1 MKKALSLLYPADSTT
16 AQVQSDMDCG
26 FLGELRVADLVT
38 VPTRKGAPWRS
49 RDLQLDRFL
58 TSDTAVIRH
67 RLDVVDDLVNNPEL
81 CSTFA
86 EILPLIEDLIEIGS
100 AKTAASDITACL
112 YAASELELYV
122 DCTDSLY
129 RALSAAQTLKSAGL
143 RDLFGLVSG
152 IHDSAEYSAMKEQL
166 SKLMA
171 SVRAIRSITVG
182 VNLDAQLR
190 SIEAGVVSINSQP
203 FRSGDL
209 IDRLLRLDVSD
220 DGYRCITPLMPYGY
234 NTSDP
239 SAVALNSG
247 INRAIDTVFRS
258 SVQRWRPLIRRY
270 LTENIGY
277 LRGLAD
283 EIRLL
288 LALAHLVQRL
298 RGLGLPMCK
307 PQVCDMA
314 DKTFRAEGLYNPHIA
329 FSLKEPFIEMVLNDL
344 AFDED
349 GMIYILTGANQGGK
363 SAITY
368 AVGIAQALLQ
378 LGSFVPAKSAAISPV
393 DQLLTN
399 FPAEEM
405 DSIGK
410 GRLGEECARLRNT
423 LERATDCSLV
433 LMDESLSSTSA
444 VEASHIA
451 GEVII
456 GLSMIGC
463 RCIFATH
470 LHDLAQRVGELNQHP
485 SARARIDNLVAT
497 LKDGEGDRR
506 SYKIVR
512 MCPDGLSHARSIAEK
527 YGVTLESIMK
537 ARGWAKHEVI
547 DRGQ

>member
-1 MKKALSLLYPADSTT
+1 MKKTLSLLYPADSPG
-16 AQVQSDMDCG
+16 AQIQSEMDCG
-26 FLGELRVADLVT
+26 FLEELRIADLVT
-38 VPTRKGAPWRS
+38 LPARRGTPWRS
-49 RDLQLDRFL
+49 RNLELRRFL
-58 TSDTAVIRH
+58 TSDAAVIRH
-67 RLDVVDDLVNNPEL
+67 RLDILEDFVNNPEL
-81 CSTFA
+81 SGAFA
-86 EILPLIEDLIEIGS
+86 DVLPLIDDLIEIGS
-100 AKTAASDITACL
+100 AKAEASDVTACL

-122 DCTDSLY
+122 DCTDSLH
-129 RALSAAQTLKSAGL
+129 RALSNARTLKSAGL
-143 RDLFGLVSG
+143 RDLLDLVSE
-152 IHDSAEYSAMKEQL
+152 IHESAEYSAMKEKL
-166 SKLMA
+166 SKIMA

-182 VNLDAQLR
+182 INLDAQLR
-190 SIEAGVVSINSQP
+190 SVEAGVVSINNQP

-247 INRAIDTVFRS
+247 INRAIDTIFRS
-258 SVQRWRPLIRRY
+258 SVQKWRPLIRRY

-298 RGLGLPMCK
+298 RDLGLPMCK
-307 PQVCDMA
+307 PEVCDMSDRA
-314 DKTFRAEGLYNPHIA
+314 FRAEGLYNPHIA
-329 FSLKEPFIEMVLNDL
+329 FSLKEPFMEMVVNDFG
-344 AFDED
+344 FDET

-363 SAITY
+363 SAFTY

-378 LGSFVPAKSAAISPV
+378 LGAFVPAKSAAISPV
-393 DQLLTN
+393 DQILTN

-433 LMDESLSSTSA
+433 LMDETLSSTSA
-444 VEASHIA
+444 IEASYIA

-456 GLSMIGC
+456 GLSLIGC

-485 SARARIDNLVAT
+485 SAKARIDNLVAT
-497 LKDGEGDRR
+497 LKDGESDQR

-527 YGVTLESIMK
+527 YGVTLESIMET
-537 ARGWAKHEVI
+537 RG
-547 DRGQ
+547 RTPR

>member
-1 MKKALSLLYPADSTT
+1 
-16 AQVQSDMDCG
+16 
-26 FLGELRVADLVT
+26 
-38 VPTRKGAPWRS
+38 
-49 RDLQLDRFL
+49 
-58 TSDTAVIRH
+58 
-67 RLDVVDDLVNNPEL
+67 
-81 CSTFA
+81 
-86 EILPLIEDLIEIGS
+86 
-100 AKTAASDITACL
+100 
-112 YAASELELYV
+112 
-122 DCTDSLY
+122 
-129 RALSAAQTLKSAGL
+129 
-143 RDLFGLVSG
+143 
-152 IHDSAEYSAMKEQL
+152 
-166 SKLMA
+166 
-171 SVRAIRSITVG
+171 

-190 SIEAGVVSINSQP
+190 SVEAGVVSINSQP

-239 SAVALNSG
+239 SAVVLNSG

-258 SVQRWRPLIRRY
+258 SVQKWRPLIRRY

-298 RGLGLPMCK
+298 RDLGLPMCK

-344 AFDED
+344 GFDED

-363 SAITY
+363 SAFTY

-378 LGSFVPAKSAAISPV
+378 LGAFVPAKSAAISPV
-393 DQLLTN
+393 DQILTN
-399 FPAEEM
+399 FLAEEM

-433 LMDESLSSTSA
+433 LMDETLSSTSA
-444 VEASHIA
+444 IEASTPH
-451 GEVII
+451 
-456 GLSMIGC
+456 
-463 RCIFATH
+463 
-470 LHDLAQRVGELNQHP
+470 
-485 SARARIDNLVAT
+485 
-497 LKDGEGDRR
+497 
-506 SYKIVR
+506 
-512 MCPDGLSHARSIAEK
+512 
-527 YGVTLESIMK
+527 
-537 ARGWAKHEVI
+537 
-547 DRGQ
+547 

>member
-1 MKKALSLLYPADSTT
+1 MKKALSLLYPADSAD
-16 AQVQSDMDCG
+16 AQVQSEMDCG
-26 FLGELRVADLVT
+26 FLEKLKMADLVT
-38 VPTRKGAPWRS
+38 LSARRSTPWRS
-49 RDLQLDRFL
+49 RNLELRRFL
-58 TSDTAVIRH
+58 TSDAAVIRH
-67 RLDVVDDLVNNPEL
+67 RLDVLEDLLNNPEL

-86 EILPLIEDLIEIGS
+86 DVLPLIDDLIEIGS
-100 AKTAASDITACL
+100 AKIEASDVTACL
-112 YAASELELYV
+112 FAASELELYV

-129 RALSAAQTLKSAGL
+129 RALNNAKALNSAGL
-143 RDLFGLVSG
+143 RDLFGLVGG
-152 IHDSAEYSAMKEQL
+152 IHDSAEYSSMKEKL
-166 SKLMA
+166 SKMMA
-171 SVRAIRSITVG
+171 SVRAIRSITIG

-190 SIEAGVVSINSQP
+190 SVEAGVVSVNSQP

-209 IDRLLRLDVSD
+209 IDRLLRLDVAD

-247 INRAIDTVFRS
+247 INRAIDTIFRS
-258 SVQRWRPLIRRY
+258 SVQKWRPLIRRY

-277 LRGLAD
+277 LRGLGD

-298 RGLGLPMCK
+298 RNLGLPMCK
-307 PQVCDMA
+307 PQVCDMS

-329 FSLKEPFIEMVLNDL
+329 LTLKEPFMEMVLNDFS
-344 AFDED
+344 FDDE
-349 GMIYILTGANQGGK
+349 GIIFILTGANQGGK

-368 AVGIAQALLQ
+368 AVGIAQALMQ
-378 LGSFVPAKSAAISPV
+378 LGAFVPAKSAAISPV
-393 DQLLTN
+393 DHILTN

-405 DSIGK
+405 ASLGK

-423 LERATDCSLV
+423 LEKATDCSLV
-433 LMDESLSSTSA
+433 LMDETLSSTSA
-444 VEASHIA
+444 LEASYIA

-470 LHDLAQRVGELNQHP
+470 LHDLAQRVGELNRHP

-497 LKDGEGDRR
+497 LKDRESDQR

-512 MCPDGLSHARSIAEK
+512 TRPDGLSHARSIAEK
-527 YGVTLESIMK
+527 YGVTLDSITK
-537 ARGWAKHEVI
+537 TRNRTGDEVI
-547 DRGQ
+547 SSGQ